1 MEATFYYNGMT
12 GGPAPGTAGAG
23 DLITVLDA
31 CLVNGFNTV
40 TLTSITRSGSTAT
53 ATYTS
58 HGFKAGQLVYI
69 AGANETEYNGN
80 KRVLTVPDANTF
92 TFTVSGTPATPAT
105 GTITAKTPGL
115 GWTKDYTGTN
125 LATFRPA
132 AGNRRWLRVDDT
144 PTNNSI
150 ILGYNAMTAVS
161 TGTDPF
167 PNTTFV
173 AANGLRI
180 AKPNDTN
187 GWFLVGN
194 DRCFYLCAA
203 TSGSYWTYM
212 FFGDAPSYK
221 SGDTDNTMIM
231 GCHIGSDTNANG
243 QTQSYFFANNYGGN
257 PNTAGTGPC
266 LYRDYTG
273 TGTIGA
279 QGLVFSSFGTTGTQ
293 FLNKTTGL
301 FNVGPSP
308 ITGGYHIGFV
318 DALESISSI
327 NHPRMRMPGLI
338 TTPNKIDYAS
348 YDKTYFGGVSSFGGI
363 ILKNMDSVNGGSNAG
378 LAFALCDWETVF
390 ATGV

>member
-80 KRVLTVPDANTF
+80 QRVLTVPDANTF

-125 LATFRPA
+125 LATYRPA

-150 ILGYNAMTAVS
+150 ILGYNDMTAVS

-167 PNTTFV
+167 PATSFV
-173 AANGLRI
+173 AASGLRV
-180 AKPNDTN
+180 AKPNDTL
-187 GWFLVGN
+187 GWFLIGN
-194 DRCFYLCAA
+194 DRCFYLVAA
-203 TSGSYWTYM
+203 TNSSYWNWM

-221 SGDTDNTMIM
+221 SGDTDNTMIA
-231 GCHIGSDTNANG
+231 GCHVSSDTTSNN
-243 QTQSYFFANNYGGN
+243 QTNVFFTNNYGGA
-257 PNTAGTGPC
+257 PNTAGNGPI

-273 TGTIGA
+273 TLTIGTTGA
-279 QGLVFSSFGTTGTQ
+279 VLAAFGTTGTY
-293 FLNKTTGL
+293 FANKTTGI
-301 FNVGPSP
+301 FNAGPSP
-308 ITGGYHIGFV
+308 ISGGYHIGMI
-318 DALESISSI
+318 DALEVVSSA
-327 NHPRMRMPGLI
+327 NHPRMRMPGMLSVP
-338 TTPNKIDYAS
+338 TKLDYVT
-348 YDKTYFGGVSSFGGI
+348 YDKTYFPNVATFGGI
-363 ILKNMDSVNGGSNAG
+363 ILKSCDNVSGGTAAA
-378 LAFALCDWETVF
+378 LVFALCDWETVF